1 MARFTKL
8 IWLRIKYRVMY
19 GYDDIDKIV
28 EFKTWKRRKKIDEL
42 FRIDSWMYTNLG
54 SESTRAEKDAVKRK
68 SKAIYKAV
76 NKISPSIGKS
86 LIFHMDD

>member
-1 MARFTKL
+1 
-8 IWLRIKYRVMY
+8 MY
-19 GYDDIDKIV
+19 SYDDIDKIV

-54 SESTRAEKDAVKRK
+54 SESTKAEKDAVKRK
-68 SKAIYKAV
+68 SKAIYIAV
-76 NKISPSIGKS
+76 NKINPSIGKS

>member
-1 MARFTKL
+1 
-8 IWLRIKYRVMY
+8 MY
-19 GYDDIDKIV
+19 SYDDIDKIV

-54 SESTRAEKDAVKRK
+54 SESTKAEKDAVKRK
-68 SKAIYKAV
+68 SKDIYRAV
-76 NKISPSIGKS
+76 NKINPSIGKS